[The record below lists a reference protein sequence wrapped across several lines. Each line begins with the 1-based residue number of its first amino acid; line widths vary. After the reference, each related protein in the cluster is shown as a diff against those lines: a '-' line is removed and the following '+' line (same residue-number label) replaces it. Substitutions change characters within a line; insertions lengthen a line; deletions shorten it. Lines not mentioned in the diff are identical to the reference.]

1 MVVVMV
7 LVVVVVFVE
16 RSLEVLAGGETLPF
30 LTGIDHRHL
39 LLLILLPPLP
49 LSNGWE
55 GHLLGAAG
63 TSSCSCKRKQD
74 EGNISGD
81 GERGGKGGMS
91 ERRRGG
97 SWLGAASAVS

>member
-1 MVVVMV
+1 MSNFSSLHRVLQTKSCCYVFVVVVVMV
-7 LVVVVVFVE
+7 LVVVEVFVE

-55 GHLLGAAG
+55 GH
-63 TSSCSCKRKQD
+63 
-74 EGNISGD
+74 
-81 GERGGKGGMS
+81 
-91 ERRRGG
+91 
-97 SWLGAASAVS
+97 

>member
-1 MVVVMV
+1 MV
-7 LVVVVVFVE
+7 LVVVEVFVE

-55 GHLLGAAG
+55 GH
-63 TSSCSCKRKQD
+63 
-74 EGNISGD
+74 
-81 GERGGKGGMS
+81 
-91 ERRRGG
+91 
-97 SWLGAASAVS
+97 